1 MDHKFWSNRRVILVI
16 FVVIQV
22 VLIFWLFRGL
32 TQNTTVYRQTLL
44 LEATFILFITSG
56 LLVVLFKQEKTH
68 KAEEYRKR
76 LQAEMERKQAED
88 FLIKAKEEAEAGA
101 RAKSQF
107 LASMSHEIRTPMNA
121 VIGMTSLLSE
131 TRLTAE
137 QREYVETIRLGGE
150 SLLTII
156 NDILDFSKL
165 DSGHLELDIQAFD
178 LQTCIEEAI
187 ELLANRAAQKGLE
200 LISLMDPGV
209 PRFVTGDSIRLRQIL
224 VNLIGNA
231 VKFTDQGEVFVTVKL
246 AEDGLILFEVR
257 DTGIGIPLERLNRL
271 FKPFTQVDAS
281 TSRRFGGT
289 GLGLAI
295 SKRLVEVMDGRIWVK
310 SEPGQGSLFSFEV
323 NLPPAQ
329 QDGALQEKD
338 FENALMGK
346 HVLVVDDHASNR
358 RVISLMLRNW
368 GITSELFSSPAEALK
383 RLQREHFFDLIIL
396 DYHMPDMDG
405 LALASSIQLMPSC
418 ENIPLILLSS
428 LDNLEEITTHQK
440 QRFAEIINKPVRQS
454 RMYDALAVVLANAPH
469 HVTKQQR
476 DLTIRLDE
484 HLGERLPLRILV
496 AEDNSVN
503 QRLALLVL
511 QKMGY
516 RADAV
521 GNGIEVVEALKRQ
534 FYDIIFMD
542 VQMPEMDGMA
552 ATQAILQL
560 WTNAEERPRI
570 IAMTAN
576 AMPSDHKECL
586 MAGMDDYL
594 SKPIRLEQVQMML
607 EKWGGVRAPQAA
619 IQQVGTK
626 ILDWDT
632 ILDQEIISVLH
643 AMGPEA
649 FVSLRELFIT
659 EGQETLKILQSEIMN
674 GCSAVITRMAH
685 SLKGSA
691 MNMGALDLS
700 EAARQMEMASK
711 LGREV
716 DLSSLLQR
724 TAFEFNRTKTALE
737 KMG

>member
-1 MDHKFWSNRRVILVI
+1 MDSKFWLNRRTILVI
-16 FVVIQV
+16 FVVIQIF
-22 VLIFWLFRGL
+22 LIFWLFQGL
-32 TQNTTVYRQTLL
+32 TQNETIYQQTLL
-44 LEATFILFITSG
+44 LEAAFILMVTAG
-56 LLVVLFKQEKTH
+56 LLLIFFRQEKLY
-68 KAEEYRKR
+68 KKEEARKR
-76 LQAEMERKQAED
+76 YQAEMERKQAED

-165 DSGHLELDIQAFD
+165 DSGHLELDIQTFE
-178 LQTCIEEAI
+178 LQTCVEEAT
-187 ELLANRAAQKGLE
+187 ELLSNRAFQKGLE
-200 LISLMDPGV
+200 LISLIDPGV
-209 PRFVTGDSIRLRQIL
+209 PRFVEGDSTRLRQIL

-246 AEDGLILFEVR
+246 SGEEQILFEVR
-257 DTGIGIPLERLNRL
+257 DTGIGIPMERLNRL

-295 SKRLVEVMDGRIWVK
+295 SKRLVEVMDGRIWVE
-310 SEPGQGSLFSFEV
+310 SEPGQGSKFSFEV
-323 NLPPAQ
+323 NLPTAKQ
-329 QDGALQEKD
+329 NELLEEKD

-346 HVLVVDDHASNR
+346 HVLIVDDHTSNR
-358 RVISLMLRNW
+358 KVISLMLRNW
-368 GITSELFSSPAEALK
+368 GITSELFSSPADALK

-396 DYHMPDMDG
+396 DYHMPEMDG
-405 LALASSIQLMPSC
+405 MGLASSIKTLPSC

-428 LDNLEEITTHQK
+428 LDNLEEITNYQK
-440 QRFAEIINKPVRQS
+440 QWFAEIVNKPVRQS
-454 RMYDALAVVLANAPH
+454 RMYDALAVVLANAPRREKGQYREQ
-469 HVTKQQR
+469 T
-476 DLTIRLDE
+476 TTLDE

-496 AEDNSVN
+496 AEDNPVN

-521 GNGIEVVEALKRQ
+521 GNGVEVVEAVKRQ

-542 VQMPEMDGMA
+542 VQMPELDGLA
-552 ATQAILQL
+552 ATQEILQL
-560 WTNAEERPRI
+560 WTAAEERPRI

-576 AMPSDHKECL
+576 AMPSDHKDCL
-586 MAGMDDYL
+586 LAGMDDYL

-619 IQQVGTK
+619 VQQVGTK

-632 ILDQEIISVLH
+632 ILDQEIISILH

-649 FVSLRELFIT
+649 FVSLRDLFIT
-659 EGQETLKILQSEIMN
+659 EGKETLQQLQLEIVH
-674 GCSAVITRMAH
+674 GCSAVITHLAH

-711 LGREV
+711 QGREV
-716 DLSSLLQR
+716 DLSGLLKR
-724 TAFEFNRTKTALE
+724 TAVEFNRTKTALE
-737 KMG
+737 SMG

>member
-16 FVVIQV
+16 FVVTQV
-22 VLIFWLFRGL
+22 FLMFWLFQGL
-32 TQNTTVYRQTLL
+32 TQNVAVYRQTLL
-44 LEATFILFITSG
+44 LEAAFILIVTSG
-56 LLVVLFKQEKTH
+56 LLIVLFRQEKRY

-107 LASMSHEIRTPMNA
+107 LASISHEIRTPMNA

-150 SLLTII
+150 SLLTVI

-165 DSGHLELDIQAFD
+165 DSGHLELDIQTFD
-178 LQTCIEEAI
+178 LQTCVEEAT
-187 ELLANRAAQKGLE
+187 ELLSNRAFQKGLE
-200 LISLMDPGV
+200 LISLIDPGV
-209 PRFVTGDSIRLRQIL
+209 PRFVEGDSTRLRQIL

-231 VKFTDQGEVFVTVKL
+231 VKFTDQGEVFVTVRL
-246 AEDGLILFEVR
+246 SESGLILFEVR
-257 DTGIGIPLERLNRL
+257 DTGIGIPIERLHRL

-310 SEPGQGSLFSFEV
+310 SEHGQGSLFSFEV
-323 NLPPAQ
+323 CLPPSPQ
-329 QDGALQEKD
+329 KGILEEKD

-346 HVLVVDDHASNR
+346 HVLVVDDQISNR

-368 GITSELFSSPAEALK
+368 GMTSELFSSPADAL
-383 RLQREHFFDLIIL
+383 RSLQREHFFDLIIL
-396 DYHMPDMDG
+396 DYHMPDVDG
-405 LALASSIQLMPSC
+405 LALASSIQALPSC
-418 ENIPLILLSS
+418 KKIPLILLSS
-428 LDNLEEITTHQK
+428 LDNLEEIPSHQK
-440 QRFAEIINKPVRQS
+440 HWFAEIVNKPIRQS
-454 RMYDALAVVLANAPH
+454 RMYDALAVVLANAPR
-469 HVTKQQR
+469 R
-476 DLTIRLDE
+476 DKGQYKEQTTSLDE
-484 HLGERLPLRILV
+484 HLVERLPLRILV
-496 AEDNSVN
+496 AEDNPVN

-542 VQMPEMDGMA
+542 MQMPEMDGLA
-552 ATQAILQL
+552 ATQSILQL
-560 WTNAEERPRI
+560 WTAAEERPRI

-576 AMPSDHKECL
+576 AMPCDHKECL
-586 MAGMDDYL
+586 LAGMDDYL

-632 ILDQEIISVLH
+632 ILDQEIISILH

-649 FVSLRELFIT
+649 FVSLRDLFIT
-659 EGQETLKILQSEIMN
+659 EGQEILKQLQSEIVH
-674 GCSAVITRMAH
+674 GGSTVITRMAH

-711 LGREV
+711 LGGEA
-716 DLSSLLQR
+716 DLSSLLKR
-724 TAFEFNRTKTALE
+724 TAVEF
-737 KMG
+737 